1 MKSSINNT
9 KEINNN
15 NLITLEN
22 TDGEN
27 KNFEFLDLIKYHGR
41 EFVVLY
47 PVDSDTVQSGLVLIL
62 ELESVNN
69 VEETYSSVDDDKIL
83 KAVFKKFKK
92 SSKDRFIFE

>member
-1 MKSSINNT
+1 MEN
-9 KEINNN
+9 E

-22 TDGEN
+22 ENGETEE
-27 KNFEFLDLIKYHGR
+27 FEFLDLIKYHGR

-47 PVDSDTVQSGLVLIL
+47 PVDLEPEQSGLVLIL
-62 ELESVNN
+62 ELESVND
-69 VEETYSSVDDDKIL
+69 VEETYSSVDDDKTL